1 MIIALAMSLTL
12 EKNFFHLF
20 GTGAGVPEYPSIK
33 SGLGNIVGLVSRIIA
48 GVKTPKYV
56 ST

>member
-12 EKNFFHLF
+12 ERIFFHLF